1 SLWLSS
7 HRALSKLDYSAAIAL
22 GGGADRLVL
31 FAHSGFR
38 SAGLSV
44 GLFYCVIIYVWGGG
58 DTGYCH
64 RCTGSQY
71 SEKGTAALGQY
82 LTGDWGKIGFHGR
95 WWCDFAVFSFFAV
108 AKH

>member
-38 SAGLSV
+38 SAGLSI
-44 GLFYCVIIYVWGGG
+44 GLFYCVIIYVRGGG

-71 SEKGTAALGQY
+71 SEKCTAALGQY
-82 LTGDWGKIGFHGR
+82 RSGDWITFGSLCL
-95 WWCDFAVFSFFAV
+95 WCVDLSDFRSV
-108 AKH
+108 ASAKL